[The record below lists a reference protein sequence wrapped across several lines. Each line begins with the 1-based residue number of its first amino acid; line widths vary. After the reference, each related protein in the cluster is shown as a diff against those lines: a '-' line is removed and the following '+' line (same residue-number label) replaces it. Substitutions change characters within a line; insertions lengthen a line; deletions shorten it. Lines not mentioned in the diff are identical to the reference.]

1 VERGSRRCFRRPARR
16 LEGGGYRRALQRSS
30 TRPVDHANACFRS
43 CPMWWDADQASSAPL
58 PRAKITG
65 CSFPS
70 WQVADSWRDSTPLD
84 GKQLHQTARRRWPN
98 GEAGSPWIEG
108 FWAWRTNAAC
118 IRAGRGVRPTV
129 LAGFLADRV
138 SRRSH
143 VAECRAVEFS
153 PDVRAFTAPF
163 GGLSSSHRAALDA
176 RAPLAADAGTSTR

>member
-118 IRAGRGVRPTV
+118 IRAGRGRKANGSCRI
-129 LAGFLADRV
+129 LGRQGLSKKSCRRV
-138 SRRSH
+138 SCSGVFTRCTSLYGAIWRS
-143 VAECRAVEFS
+143 VI
-153 PDVRAFTAPF
+153 
-163 GGLSSSHRAALDA
+163 
-176 RAPLAADAGTSTR
+176 